1 VTEQQEA
8 ASVSLDGEVGEVP
21 RFRQGDPASAPS
33 EHLLDAGTVT
43 RQQRSKGTS
52 ENAVDALPSAGAPT
66 SSLKNAV
73 AAPRLLLGRAAS
85 LSNRDQSPAYHRD
98 QSPAYRRDQ
107 LPAYRRDQSPAY
119 RRDQSPAYRRDQLPA
134 YRRDQSPAYHRDQL
148 PAYRR
153 DQSPAYCSHA
163 SYTARGKHEDTKVL
177 FAVTS
182 GQNPGGPFF

>member
-1 VTEQQEA
+1 MPGESHGQRSLAGYRPRGRRVRRDLVTEQQEA

-119 RRDQSPAYRRDQLPA
+119 
-134 YRRDQSPAYHRDQL
+134 
-148 PAYRR
+148 
-153 DQSPAYCSHA
+153 CSHA